1 MITITTNNG
10 NKGRG
15 ETVAAACRA
24 LLGGPLSPQ
33 RMAVRRGPGWFVPV
47 EEASVDDVRRSGA
60 LWVNKDR
67 SWKIAHLVNEV
78 TEAP

>member
-1 MITITTNNG
+1 MITITANNG
-10 NKGRG
+10 TRG
-15 ETVAAACRA
+15 IGSTVESACRDLA
-24 LLGGPLSPQ
+24 GHSRKL
-33 RMAVRRGPGWFVPV
+33 AVRRGPGWFVPV
-47 EEASVDDVRRSGA
+47 EEASAEDVRRSGA

>member
-10 NKGRG
+10 SKGRG
-15 ETVAAACRA
+15 ETVAAACRQ
-24 LLGGPLSPQ
+24 LLGAQ
-33 RMAVRRGPGWFVPV
+33 RVTVRRGPGWFVPV
-47 EEASVDDVRRSGA
+47 EEASADDVRRSGA